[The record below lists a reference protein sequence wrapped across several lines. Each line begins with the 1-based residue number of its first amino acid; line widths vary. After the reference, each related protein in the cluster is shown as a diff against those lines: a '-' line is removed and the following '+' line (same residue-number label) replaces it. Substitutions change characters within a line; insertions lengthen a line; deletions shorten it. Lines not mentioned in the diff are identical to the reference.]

1 MGVDAKAFR
10 LVDGVECV
18 AWKDGAG
25 AVYAVPSLTNPAD
38 FHVVT
43 DLTRLGLGQG
53 LRCDC
58 PAGAHL
64 RVCSH
69 SVAVGMRRERMAARR
84 REAQP

>member
-1 MGVDAKAFR
+1 MGVDAKALR

-25 AVYAVPSLTNPAD
+25 AVYTVPSLTDPAD

-69 SVAVGMRRERMAARR
+69 SVAVGMRRERTTARR
-84 REAQP
+84 REAHP